1 MLKITPSK
9 NFSKIANKQT
19 GRWLWY
25 FACRFFVNGFN
36 VLSFPFRRN
45 TPVRRAWFYA
55 RRVEMQSFFLS
66 IFSSIWMEYGKI
78 WTRKNSAFGLLLYNV
93 IKDCLWWFTYIF
105 IIGILMFSYLC
116 VLFESKFW
124 MIFPISSTENVT
136 IDNRLSVIYLTL
148 VGRKLLLEIREDC
161 LKKKKLK
168 SPGFL
173 WNLLW
178 SGFYKTIE
186 M

>member
-1 MLKITPSK
+1 MTLIFCLSLFCEWVQCFIFPIQKEHTSK
-9 NFSKIANKQT
+9 KGLILCEK
-19 GRWLWY
+19 GRN
-25 FACRFFVNGFN
+25 A
-36 VLSFPFRRN
+36 
-45 TPVRRAWFYA
+45 
-55 RRVEMQSFFLS
+55 SFFLS
-66 IFSSIWMEYGKI
+66 IFSGIWMEYGNI
-78 WTRKNSAFGLLLYNV
+78 WTRKNSVFGLLLYNV

-136 IDNRLSVIYLTL
+136 IDNRLLVIYLTL
-148 VGRKLLLEIREDC
+148 VGRKLSLEIREDC
-161 LKKKKLK
+161 LEKKKLK